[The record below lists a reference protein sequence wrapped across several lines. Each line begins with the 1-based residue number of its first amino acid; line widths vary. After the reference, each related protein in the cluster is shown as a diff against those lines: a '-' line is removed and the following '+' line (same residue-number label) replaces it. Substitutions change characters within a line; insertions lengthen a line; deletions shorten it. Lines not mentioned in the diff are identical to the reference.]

1 MKRLLHRKC
10 WALGA
15 ARNVWRP
22 ENAAKAGS
30 LHHRPPGQPTGT
42 PLPPGPRGHRRSRR
56 AESELGPLWRPGEP
70 RMQPLL
76 NPRALSSQGQAE
88 KQPPPVSLS
97 SHLLILVSP
106 FSQTQL
112 EASQQGGGHAER
124 WEPGGACTWGI
135 TFPSVFFLGPAQG
148 TWKFPDQGSSLHHIS
163 IISPSSDSAPIL
175 NC

>member
-1 MKRLLHRKC
+1 MKRLLHRRC

-42 PLPPGPRGHRRSRR
+42 PLPPGPRGHHRSRR
-56 AESELGPLWRPGEP
+56 AESEPGPLWRPGEP

-88 KQPPPVSLS
+88 KHPPPVSLS

-135 TFPSVFFLGPAQG
+135 TFPSVFFFGPAQG
-148 TWKFPDQGSSLHHIS
+148 TWKFPDQGSSLCHIS
-163 IISPSSDSAPIL
+163 IISPSSDSA
-175 NC
+175 

>member
-42 PLPPGPRGHRRSRR
+42 PLPPGPRGHHRSRR
-56 AESELGPLWRPGEP
+56 AESEPGPLWRPGEP

-88 KQPPPVSLS
+88 KHPPPVSLS

-112 EASQQGGGHAER
+112 EASQQGGGHSEKWSQEGPAR
-124 WEPGGACTWGI
+124 GAS
-135 TFPSVFFLGPAQG
+135 PSHQFFFLALRKAPGSSQTRGPAS
-148 TWKFPDQGSSLHHIS
+148 TT
-163 IISPSSDSAPIL
+163 SAS
-175 NC
+175 